1 MFTIREKKIYSDKG
15 EFLKEIDCPMS
26 IKNHQL
32 TKSSQNKLF
41 CEQCEK
47 TIVDTEY
54 LSELDLEKMIKKD
67 EKIIQEIFKHFSI
80 WSLWQVSQNPSL

>member
-32 TKSSQNKLF
+32 IKSSQNKLF

-54 LSELDLEKMIKKD
+54 LSELDLEKMIKND
-67 EKIIQEIFKHFSI
+67 RKICLKISKF
-80 WSLWQVSQNPSL
+80 NPLFNLE

>member
-54 LSELDLEKMIKKD
+54 LSELDLEKMIKND
-67 EKIIQEIFKHFSI
+67 RKICLKISKF
-80 WSLWQVSQNPSL
+80 NPLFNLE